1 MMAQGE
7 DGNNQLI
14 GVCRIEN
21 DDAETSKKVNE
32 SWQILNTSMIE
43 VIIR

>member
-1 MMAQGE
+1 MMPQGKVS
-7 DGNNQLI
+7 NNQLI

-21 DDAETSKKVNE
+21 DDAEISKKVNE

-43 VIIR
+43 VLIR